1 MHHKV
6 HNYCIFN
13 VYFYQ
18 QIRIL
23 CKKLVE
29 MVQKIDKNPQ
39 LEMFRTPLVHFVKE
53 RHKLILL
60 SKKINWDLLEEQLS
74 KYYCLDNGRP
84 GIPIRTVAG
93 MLILRRMFN
102 ESDESVI
109 ERWVENPYWQ
119 YFCGEVYFCHEPP
132 FDRTELIKFRK
143 RIGEEGAEKILK
155 MSVDLFPKKEVQE
168 KEVLIDTTVQEKN
181 ITYPTDVKLQK
192 KIIEKCRKI
201 AKSESVQLRQTYRK
215 ELKQLMIDQRFHN
228 HPRRR
233 KKAKAA
239 ARRIKTIAG
248 KIYRD
253 LYRRLDEAQR
263 EYYSRLFVLF
273 DKLLAQQKESK
284 NKIYS
289 IHQPYVKCIAKG
301 KEAKNYEFGNKS
313 SIVKTKESGI
323 IVGALAFTENIY
335 DGDTLAPQL
344 EQVERLT
351 GKLPKYGIV
360 DRGYR
365 GRKLI
370 NGVKILCPAKLAASA
385 TRYLIQKTRKQFRA
399 RAGIEPVIG
408 HIKRDH
414 RMWRN
419 FLLDEDGDKINTIL
433 AATGFNL
440 RKMLQRLD
448 AGAMQI
454 TNCLF
459 LWWYRVKID
468 LKIAI

>member
-1 MHHKV
+1 MQ
-6 HNYCIFN
+6 I
-13 VYFYQ
+13 YQ
-18 QIRIL
+18 QIKNL

-39 LEMFRTPLVHFVKE
+39 LEIFKTPLKHFIKE
-53 RHKLILL
+53 EHHLILL
-60 SKKINWDLLEEQLS
+60 SKRINWDLLEDQLS

-84 GIPIRTVAG
+84 GVPIRTVAG
-93 MLILRRMFN
+93 MLLLRRIFN

-143 RIGEEGAEKILK
+143 RIGEEGAETLLK
-155 MSVDLFPKKEVQE
+155 VSIDLFPKKEVQE

-192 KIIEKCRKI
+192 KIIEKCRTI
-201 AKSESVQLRQTYRK
+201 AKRENVQLRQTYVK
-215 ELKQLMIDQRFHN
+215 ELKQLMIDQRFHS
-228 HPRRR
+228 HPKRR

-239 ARRIKTIAG
+239 ARRIKIIAG

-253 LYRRLDEAQR
+253 LYCKLNGEQR
-263 EYYSRLFVLF
+263 ECYSKLFVIF
-273 DKLLAQQKESK
+273 DTLLVQQKESK

-289 IHQPYVKCIAKG
+289 IHQPHVKCIAKG
-301 KEAKNYEFGNKS
+301 KEAKKYEFGNKS
-313 SIVKTKESGI
+313 SIVKTKKSGI
-323 IVGALAFTENIY
+323 IVGAMAFTENVY
-335 DGDTLAPQL
+335 DGNTLSPQL

-351 GKLPKYGIV
+351 NKLPKFGIV

-370 NGVKILCPAKLAASA
+370 NGVKILCPGKLVSST
-385 TRYLIQKTRKQFRA
+385 TRHFIRKTRERFRA

-419 FLLDEDGDKINTIL
+419 FLLDEQGDKINTIL

-440 RKMLQRLD
+440 RKMLQRLK
-448 AGAMQI
+448 AGAI
-454 TNCLF
+454 NTIRYF
-459 LWWYRVKID
+459 LTDVYRVKIN
-468 LKIAI
+468 LGVAA